1 MNYRA
6 ILIATIQTLGLFVAG
21 FIHPIGQLFALFT
34 PVPLILVYVRN
45 GKWAGLTTL
54 VGSSAI
60 MSVLGGWQ
68 AAAILF
74 LSFGLMAVGT
84 SEGMRRNLKPEQTS
98 LLGGLLPIAVIGAI
112 VLFYLVRVGKNPI
125 MEVEAYL
132 RAIIA
137 TSEKTYTTMGLSEMA
152 AMVSSI
158 PDSFI
163 YYLARLIPSITIATS
178 VTQAACCYGIARAI
192 LVRRPGTEPLP
203 AQPPLAAWHA
213 PDSWVWGLIAALALI
228 VVPRETARLFGWNI
242 AILFAVLYLAQG
254 AAVVEHYLRKTGLRS
269 FVRGLILALVLAMPS
284 IVFVI
289 ALGIVDIWADFRK
302 VRGPI
307 EIKPS

>member
-6 ILIATIQTLGLFVAG
+6 ILIAIVQTLGLFVAG
-21 FIHPIGQLFALFT
+21 FVIPLLGQMLALFT

-45 GKWAGLTTL
+45 GKREGLTTL
-54 VGSSAI
+54 VASSFI

-74 LSFGLMAVGT
+74 LSFGLMAIGT

-98 LLGGLLPIAVIGAI
+98 LLGGLLPIAVLGAI
-112 VLFYLVRVGKNPI
+112 VVFYLVRVGKNPI
-125 MEVEAYL
+125 TEVEVYL
-132 RAIIA
+132 RGIIA
-137 TSEKTYTTMGLSEMA
+137 SSAQTYTTMGLTEMA

-158 PDSFI
+158 PDRFI
-163 YYLARLIPSITIATS
+163 YYLVRLIPSITIATS
-178 VTQAACCYGIARAI
+178 VMQAACCFGVARAI
-192 LVRRPGTEPLP
+192 LVRKPGTEPLP

-228 VVPRETARLFGWNI
+228 VVNQETARLIGWNI
-242 AILFAVLYLAQG
+242 AILFAVIYLAQG
-254 AAVVEHYLRKTGLRS
+254 AAVVEHYLRKTGLRI
-269 FVRGLILALVLAMPS
+269 FVRGLILALILVMPS

-302 VRGPI
+302 VRVPVQTT
-307 EIKPS
+307 